1 MKKDKVIGIF
11 LGVAIGDA
19 LGMPVEKMTKEEIE
33 RTYGRITDYIPTVDH
48 TWHGNVPAGTWT
60 DDTRLTLVVAE
71 ALIAARKFDMD
82 EIARRHVEA
91 LQNAERADWGPTT
104 REAIQRLASGV
115 HWSESAVTG
124 PNRGF
129 GNGVV
134 MKMSPLAVYLDVCG
148 GFQSRNTVP
157 GIIQQ
162 FTFMTHKTTMALAA
176 SFGHYAAIQ
185 HCLFEEPELFNRNWF
200 VGEVVDNAIV
210 EPALWERFKRLYDI
224 NDQTSLTDI
233 LSWFPGHAFS
243 IPVSIPVSYA
253 AFLKNPTSIE
263 AIYDAVA
270 LGGDTDSNA
279 SITGSLLGALNGTA
293 VFPQHLIDGL
303 QNKEAIIDVAERFC
317 YAFNIR

>member
-1 MKKDKVIGIF
+1 MTKDKVIGMF

-19 LGMPVEKMTKEEIE
+19 LGMPVEKMGKEEIE
-33 RTYGRITDYIPTVDH
+33 QKFGRIMEYIPTVDH
-48 TWHGNVPAGTWT
+48 KWHGNVPAGTWT

-104 REAIQRLASGV
+104 REAIQRLASGI

-134 MKMSPLAVYLDVCG
+134 MKMSPLAVYLDIYG
-148 GFQSRNTVP
+148 SFRSRCSVAD
-157 GIIQQ
+157 IIKQ
-162 FTFMTHKTTMALAA
+162 FTFMTHKTDMALAA
-176 SFGHYAAIQ
+176 SFAHYAAIQ
-185 HCLFEEPELFNRNWF
+185 ACLSDEPRVFDRKYFL
-200 VGEVVDNAIV
+200 GVVSDSAV
-210 EPALWERFKRLYDI
+210 FFYDLWERFEHLRRV
-224 NDQTSLTDI
+224 NDQTLLADI

-253 AFLKNPTSIE
+253 AFLKNPTSVE
-263 AIYDAVA
+263 ALYDAVA

-293 VFPQHLIDGL
+293 VFPKHLIDGL
-303 QNKEAIIDVAERFC
+303 RDKEKVLDVAERFC
-317 YAFNIR
+317 YTFNVR